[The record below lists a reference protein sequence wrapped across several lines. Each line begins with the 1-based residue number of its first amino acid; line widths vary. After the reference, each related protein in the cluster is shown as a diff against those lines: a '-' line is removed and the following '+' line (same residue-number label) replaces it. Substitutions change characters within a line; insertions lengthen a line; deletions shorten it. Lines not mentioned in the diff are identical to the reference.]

1 MVTKGF
7 VSLEYIL
14 IFAGV
19 LSVLTVIATGVI
31 SLYSR
36 NINAIDN
43 YRLKSNCK
51 EINQTIELFELMP
64 RGLTEIELN
73 NLEDWEVE
81 KTSEKEITVKNKQKT
96 CTISSRQTIT
106 SIDKLPKNYILKISK
121 ENNALNIN

>member
-19 LSVLTVIATGVI
+19 LSVLTIIATGII

-43 YRLKSNCK
+43 YRLKSSCK

-73 NLEDWEVE
+73 NLEEWAIER
-81 KTSEKEITVKNKQKT
+81 KGEKEITVKNKQKT

-106 SIDKLPKNYILKISK
+106 SIDKLPKNHILKISK

>member
-19 LSVLTVIATGVI
+19 LSVLTIIATGII

-43 YRLKSNCK
+43 YGLKSSCK

-64 RGLTEIELN
+64 RGLTEVELN
-73 NLEDWEVE
+73 NLEEWAIER
-81 KTSEKEITVKNKQKT
+81 KGEKEITVKNKQKT